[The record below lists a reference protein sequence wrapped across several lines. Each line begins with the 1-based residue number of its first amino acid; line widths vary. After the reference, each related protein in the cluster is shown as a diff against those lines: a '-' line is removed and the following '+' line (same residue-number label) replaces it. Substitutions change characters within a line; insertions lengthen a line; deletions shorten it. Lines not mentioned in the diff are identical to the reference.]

1 MDKKITFAALAL
13 GVVISGS
20 ALANTGT
27 VNFIGSISDTTCDI
41 VGEQGGAQG
50 STISLGTY
58 TVADVNGDTTGIIDF
73 SLAGTKSD
81 GSACALADGG
91 FADITW
97 TPASGAWDANGLQNT
112 GTATGAAV
120 KLMDKDSVPFSAVR
134 DTVTY
139 AAADAVEG
147 KLPFKAQLVK
157 SGTATA
163 GTVTSSVKFA
173 VAYK

>member
-1 MDKKITFAALAL
+1 MDNKITFAALAL
-13 GVVISGS
+13 GAVISGS

-27 VNFIGSISDTTCDI
+27 VNFIGAITDTTCDI
-41 VGEQGGAQG
+41 VGEQDGAQG
-50 STISLGTY
+50 STIDLGTY
-58 TVADVNGDTTGIIDF
+58 TVAAVNAGTTDIIDF
-73 SLAGTKSD
+73 SLAGTKAD
-81 GSACALADGG
+81 GSACALADGKSV
-91 FADITW
+91 DITW

-120 KLMDKDSVPFSAVR
+120 KLMDKDSTPFSAVK

-139 AAADAVEG
+139 AAADTTAG

>member
-1 MDKKITFAALAL
+1 MNNKMTFAALAL
-13 GVVISGS
+13 GAVISGS

-41 VGEQGGAQG
+41 VGEQNGAQG
-50 STISLGTY
+50 STVDLGAY
-58 TVADVNGDTTGIIDF
+58 TVAEVNSDSTAIVDF
-73 SLAGTKSD
+73 SLAGTKAD
-81 GSACALADGG
+81 GSACTLTDGQ
-91 FADITW
+91 FADVTW

-120 KLMDKDSVPFSAVR
+120 KLMDKDSTPFSAVK

-139 AAADAVEG
+139 AAVDVAEG

-163 GTVTSSVKFA
+163 GTVTASVKFA